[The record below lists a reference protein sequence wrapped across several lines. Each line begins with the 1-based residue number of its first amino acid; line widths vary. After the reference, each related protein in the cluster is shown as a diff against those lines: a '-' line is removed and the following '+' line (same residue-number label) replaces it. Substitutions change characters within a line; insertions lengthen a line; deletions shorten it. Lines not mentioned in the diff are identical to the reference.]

1 MNKSELRNKIKAIC
15 ERLSAEYK
23 ASASEAICEK
33 VISSDSFN
41 KSKTVFIYFSTA
53 NEPDTHR
60 IISEAW
66 AQGKTVCVPLCG
78 ENHTMKSIQLQNFNE
93 LTAGRY
99 GIPEPTGTQEV
110 NAADID
116 LAIIP
121 CVCASPDGKRLG
133 HGAGYYDRF
142 LEHTK
147 SKKVC
152 LCFGRLLTKDIQMDK
167 YDIYMD
173 NVISE

>member
-1 MNKSELRNKIKAIC
+1 MGKSELRKKVKSVADL
-15 ERLSAEYK
+15 LSKEYK
-23 ASASEAICEK
+23 SSASNIISEK
-33 VISSDSFN
+33 VINSDLFKN
-41 KSKTVFIYFSTA
+41 CRIIFIYINTV

-66 AQGKTVCVPLCG
+66 AHGKTVCVPLCG
-78 ENHTMKSIQLQNFNE
+78 ENHTMQAVRLLSFSE
-93 LTAGRY
+93 LSAGRY
-99 GIPEPTGTQEV
+99 GIPEPTGTQKI

-121 CVCASPDGKRLG
+121 CVCASPDGRRLG

-142 LEHTK
+142 LANTK
-147 SKKVC
+147 AEKVC
-152 LCFGRLLTKDIQMDK
+152 LCFGRLLTDDIPMEK

-173 NVISE
+173 KVVSE